1 MNRRRSLRR
10 VLARQWAAFA
20 LVLFAGFAAMA
31 VLLLYLLEDS
41 FIDRR
46 LREVG
51 GTVTERSAAA
61 LPARFALYPPASAPV
76 DIRAQVQGMREGSVR
91 EFRLPD
97 RRYVHVLS
105 GRTPDGAVFLLVHD
119 VSDQLTVNAVLA
131 RAWPWL
137 LGMAVLLAL
146 AAWAMAHAFM
156 GRVSRQAASLVAR
169 VGAQDDAAQLRAYAR
184 ETPVQ
189 EFGELAQ
196 HLAEAWEAR
205 LQSLAREHETL
216 AFLGH
221 ELRTP
226 LQSARTS
233 LALLQARPDHDAA
246 WQRLQRAVAR
256 LSRASASV
264 LWLSAGASGAEGAE
278 GVDPCALPPLLT
290 ALADE
295 FAPLAAARGQ
305 TLTIHAEDPGAW
317 PLPPEVAET
326 VLANLLLNAIQH
338 GGPGEIAIELRQSRL
353 RLRNPTTASAGDGAG
368 LGLRL
373 VERILGRIGL
383 RLQFSRNADAVT
395 VTVE

>member
-1 MNRRRSLRR
+1 MKQRRSLRR
-10 VLARQWAAFA
+10 VLARQWVAFG
-20 LVLFAGFAAMA
+20 LVLFAGFAAMT
-31 VLLLYLLEDS
+31 VLLLYVLEDS

-51 GTVTERSAAA
+51 SAITDVSDDT
-61 LPARFALYPPASAPV
+61 LPARFALYPYASATA
-76 DIRAQVQGMREGSVR
+76 DIQARVQDMREGSVR

-105 GRTPDGAVFLLVHD
+105 GRTPTGTAFLLVHD

-137 LGMAVLLAL
+137 LCMAALLAL
-146 AAWAMAHAFM
+146 AAWAMARAFM
-156 GRVSRQAASLVAR
+156 GRVSRQAAKLVAQF
-169 VGAQDDAAQLRAYAR
+169 GAQGDPVQLRAYAR
-184 ETPVQ
+184 DTPVQ

-196 HLAEAWEAR
+196 HLADAWEAR
-205 LQSLAREHETL
+205 LQVLARERETL

-233 LALLQARPDHDAA
+233 LALLQAQRDHEPAF
-246 WQRLQRAVAR
+246 QRLHRAVAR

-264 LWLSAGASGAEGAE
+264 LWLSADPAGAEDPA
-278 GVDPCALPPLLT
+278 PCALRPLLA
-290 ALADE
+290 ALVDE
-295 FAPLAAARGQ
+295 FAPLAASRGQ
-305 TLTIHAEDPGAW
+305 TLSLHVQDPGAW

-338 GGPGEIAIELRQSRL
+338 GGRGGIEIELMQTRL
-353 RLRNPTTASAGDGAG
+353 RLRNSAAPSAGDGAG

-373 VERILGRIGL
+373 VERVLARIGL
-383 RLQFSRNADAVT
+383 VLHFSRAAGVVT
-395 VTVE
+395 VAVE

>member
-10 VLARQWAAFA
+10 VLARQWTAFA
-20 LVLFAGFAAMA
+20 LALFAGFAAMA
-31 VLLLYLLEDS
+31 VLLLYMLEDS

-51 GTVTERSAAA
+51 STVTELPAAA
-61 LPARFALYPPASAPV
+61 LPARFALYPPAAAPA
-76 DIRAQVQGMREGSVR
+76 DIHARVQGMREGVVR

-105 GRTPDGAVFLLVHD
+105 GRTPDGAAFLLVHD

-137 LGMAVLLAL
+137 LGMALLLAL
-146 AAWAMAHAFM
+146 AAWALAHTFM
-156 GRVSRQAASLVAR
+156 GRVSRQAAGLVAR
-169 VGAQDDAAQLRAYAR
+169 IGAQGSVTELRAYAR
-184 ETPVQ
+184 DAPVQ

-205 LQSLAREHETL
+205 LQSLAREQETL

-233 LALLQARPDHDAA
+233 LSLLQAQPDHEAA

-256 LSRASASV
+256 LARASASV
-264 LWLSAGASGAEGAE
+264 LWLSAGASATKEAEAA
-278 GVDPCALPPLLT
+278 DPCALPPLLA

-295 FAPLAAARGQ
+295 FAPLAASRGQ
-305 TLTIHAEDPGAW
+305 TLIIDVEDPGAW

-338 GGPGEIAIELRQSRL
+338 GGPGEIKIELQRARL

-383 RLQFSRNADAVT
+383 QLQFSRDAEVVT

>member
-20 LVLFAGFAAMA
+20 LLLFAGFAAMA
-31 VLLLYLLEDS
+31 VLLLYMLEDS

-51 GTVTERSAAA
+51 STVTALSAAT
-61 LPARFALYPPASAPV
+61 LPARFTLYPPASAPD
-76 DIRAQVQGMREGSVR
+76 DIRARVQGMREGVVR

-105 GRTPDGAVFLLVHD
+105 GRTPSGAAFLLVHD

-156 GRVSRQAASLVAR
+156 GRMSRQAAGLVAR
-169 VGAQDDAAQLRAYAR
+169 VGAQGSVAELRAYAR
-184 ETPVQ
+184 DAPVQ

-205 LQSLAREHETL
+205 LQSLARERETL

-233 LALLQARPDHDAA
+233 LALLQAQPDHDAA

-264 LWLSAGASGAEGAE
+264 LWLSADASGAEDHE
-278 GVDPCALPPLLT
+278 PCALPPLLA

-295 FAPLAAARGQ
+295 FAPLAASRGQ
-305 TLTIHAEDPGAW
+305 TLVIHAEEPSTW

-338 GGPGEIAIELRQSRL
+338 GGPGEIAIEPQRTRL
-353 RLRNPTTASAGDGAG
+353 RLRNPVTASAGDGAG

-373 VERILGRIGL
+373 VERIVGRIGL
-383 RLQFSRNADAVT
+383 RLQFARDVDVVT